1 MVDNACSLK
10 KELLNVS
17 MKATVEAGL
26 FTGYS
31 VGMQVVDSIS
41 HLLFADDT
49 LMVGVKPCANVRAL
63 KNILLIIK
71 A

>member
-1 MVDNACSLK
+1 
-10 KELLNVS
+10 